1 VKEKV
6 PTAANATNPIA
17 NTTVE
22 VAPTKVDEVTFVP
35 RVPWAKVTDAV
46 ASDPSGAVSFQV
58 IGMVVAATTV
68 AFGVTSKLPEIA
80 APESAGVAAVCD
92 AALAVTVP
100 ANVALVTVTV
110 LVIEAAAALDGT
122 TESIPKP
129 NDATATSAMRLKVV
143 FVDICFLSISR
154 ALEFPDLGFR

>member
-6 PTAANATNPIA
+6 PTEASATNPAAI
-17 NTTVE
+17 TTVVVE
-22 VAPTKVDEVTFVP
+22 PTKVDEVTFVP

-58 IGMVVAATTV
+58 IGTVVASTAI
-68 AFGVTSKLPEIA
+68 AFGVIRKLPEIA
-80 APESAGVAAVCD
+80 EPRSAGVAAVCD

-110 LVIEAAAALDGT
+110 VVIEAVVAFDGT
-122 TESIPKP
+122 TDRSPNP

-154 ALEFPDLGFR
+154 ALEFPDLGFG

>member
-1 VKEKV
+1 
-6 PTAANATNPIA
+6 
-17 NTTVE
+17 VE

-35 RVPWAKVTDAV
+35 RVPWAKVTDDV
-46 ASDPSGAVSFQV
+46 ALDPSGAVSFQV
-58 IGMVVAATTV
+58 IGTVVAATTITS
-68 AFGVTSKLPEIA
+68 GVTSKLPEIA

-110 LVIEAAAALDGT
+110 LVIEAAAAFDGT
-122 TESIPKP
+122 TESIPNP

-143 FVDICFLSISR
+143 FVDICFLSFSR
-154 ALEFPDLGFR
+154 DREFPKLGFR